1 MDIGESAQ
9 LTLIILTC
17 YFLVII
23 GLGVFYSRR
32 AHSTDDFI
40 LAGHSLSTPFVMG
53 SVVATWMGGA
63 VILGGASEAF
73 VGGFQ
78 AIVWDPWSPVLT
90 LLIFGVFFV
99 SVFRRS
105 RFTTAIDFYN
115 ARFNRKIGLSSMSI
129 SLIAYVSWIS
139 AQLLSLG
146 VIMSAVTGLDL
157 IAATLIGS
165 GIILTIALSG
175 GLWALSR
182 SDMLAFIT
190 LTILLLL
197 VLPLSLD
204 AVGGLQAFIEKAGAQ
219 DGSPPFS
226 LFYTQELNTS
236 GESQG
241 FYGYLGLLG
250 ILYMLAAWL
259 SVAVG
264 DIGGSVLTARALA
277 AKDEVAATRG
287 FIFGGFIYLI
297 LGMIPVIVGM
307 CVYILA
313 PEMPEESLDNVFPW
327 FVQNYLPTWIGVLFF
342 VAVSSAIVSTAG
354 DTILTSGA
362 LIGYTAFGVLKP
374 DATDGQ
380 RLLVTRLAMLVITAC
395 GLLFGLSM
403 GNLYNLLV
411 FAGAVGFP
419 VTASMAICGVL
430 WKKANVPGAWASMAS
445 GVVSWIALVFLLLP
459 EVDGEIWDAI
469 YIGGVP
475 AFALSL
481 TAMIVVSL
489 LTQSSY
495 PPTPILDVDG
505 NDISTA
511 KRFQWH
517 RG

>member
-1 MDIGESAQ
+1 MDIGDQ
-9 LTLIILTC
+9 GQITLGILVA
-17 YFLVII
+17 YFLVVI

-32 AHSTDDFI
+32 ARSTEDFI

-63 VILGGASEAF
+63 VILGGATEAF

-90 LLIFGVFFV
+90 LLIFGVLFV

-115 ARFNRKIGLSSMSI
+115 ARFNQKVGMTSMSI
-129 SLIAYVSWIS
+129 SLVAYVSWIS

-146 VIMSAVTGLDL
+146 IIIKAVTGLDVVSS
-157 IAATLIGS
+157 TLLGS
-165 GIILTIALSG
+165 AIVLTISLSG

-182 SDMLAFIT
+182 SDMLAFII
-190 LTILLLL
+190 LTITLLI

-204 AVGGLQAFIEKAGAQ
+204 AVGGPMAFIEQAGSQ

-226 LFYTQELNTS
+226 LFYTDELNAA
-236 GESQG
+236 GEPTG

-250 ILYMLAAWL
+250 VLYMFAAWF
-259 SVAVG
+259 SVAIG

-287 FIFGGFIYLI
+287 FVFGGFIYLV

-307 CVYILA
+307 CAYILM
-313 PEMPEESLDNVFPW
+313 PEMPEADLDNVFPW
-327 FVQNYLPTWIGVLFF
+327 FVQNYLPPWIGVLFF

-354 DTILTSGA
+354 DTILTGGA
-362 LIGYTAFGVLKP
+362 LIGYTLFSVIKP
-374 DATDGQ
+374 DSTDGQ
-380 RLLVTRLAMLVITAC
+380 RLLVTRLSMLGFTAC

-419 VTASMAICGVL
+419 VTSAMMACGVL
-430 WKKANVPGAWASMAS
+430 WKKANIPGAWASMAA
-445 GVVSWIALVFLLLP
+445 GLLSWVAIVFLVLP
-459 EVDGEIWDAI
+459 EVEGEVWDAI
-469 YIGGVP
+469 YIAAVP
-475 AFALSL
+475 AFLFSL

-489 LTQSSY
+489 LTQNSH
-495 PPTPILDVDG
+495 PAGPIRDVDG
-505 NDISTA
+505 FDISDT
-511 KRFQWH
+511 KRFNW
-517 RG
+517 RKI